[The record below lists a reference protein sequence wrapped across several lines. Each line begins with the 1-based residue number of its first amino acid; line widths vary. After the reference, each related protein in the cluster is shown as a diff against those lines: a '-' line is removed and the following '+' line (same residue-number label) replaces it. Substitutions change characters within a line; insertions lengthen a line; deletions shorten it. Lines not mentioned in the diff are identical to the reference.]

1 MAEIVHD
8 NEKCLQVESDETVTE
23 IPNVLNRQQI
33 QHGCDP
39 ARDGNVL
46 QAMSSQYLAFLCGV
60 LWYMIETLCQQRERE
75 NGLAVYWSE
84 MRPFNWMCGDKVM
97 MKVERSWLDDAVGQ

>member
-1 MAEIVHD
+1 MYVIYVNYRKLEIMAEIVHD

-46 QAMSSQYLAFLCGV
+46 QAMSS
-60 LWYMIETLCQQRERE
+60 
-75 NGLAVYWSE
+75 
-84 MRPFNWMCGDKVM
+84 
-97 MKVERSWLDDAVGQ
+97 